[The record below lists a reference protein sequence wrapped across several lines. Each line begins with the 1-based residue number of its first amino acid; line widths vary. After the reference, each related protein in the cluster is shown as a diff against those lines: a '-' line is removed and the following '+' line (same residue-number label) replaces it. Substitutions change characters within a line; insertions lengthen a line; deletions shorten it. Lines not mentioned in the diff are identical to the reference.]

1 MSISL
6 YLRANQATPLTDNQ
20 LDTNWTVIKTAIDA
34 LQAGGGSGSVTS
46 VSSGSFSPLFTVSV
60 TNPTTTPSIA
70 FSAISTVANRV
81 YASPN
86 GSSGTPS
93 FRALVE
99 NDLPT
104 ISVSKIAAVTASR
117 ALVSDGSG
125 NMSASSVTATEL
137 GYLSGVTSAIQTQ
150 LNAKEASINILSALK
165 GGTGV
170 NASGATNGQ
179 ILIGNGSG
187 FSLAT
192 LTAGSNVTIT
202 NASGGITI
210 AAGGGISSLNGL
222 TGATQTFAAGSAG
235 TTFAI
240 SSAGTAH
247 TFNIPNAGTGI
258 TRGLVTNLA
267 QTIQGQKTFSSKP
280 ILSALSS
287 QSVLFTNTS
296 GEIDEDADF
305 SYEKNTVGCL
315 EVPIV
320 QDTNQATLTATASLD
335 DTYSYIRSE
344 QAAAA
349 QYTLPEATALLV
361 GREYFFKDSIGHAN
375 SRHITVRAFGS
386 DKIDNSSG
394 ATKVI
399 NTNYG
404 FLRVRC
410 VDLGSSAYGWEV
422 IGLNGVS

>member
-1 MSISL
+1 
-6 YLRANQATPLTDNQ
+6 
-20 LDTNWTVIKTAIDA
+20 
-34 LQAGGGSGSVTS
+34 
-46 VSSGSFSPLFTVSV
+46 
-60 TNPTTTPSIA
+60 
-70 FSAISTVANRV
+70 
-81 YASPN
+81 
-86 GSSGTPS
+86 
-93 FRALVE
+93 
-99 NDLPT
+99 
-104 ISVSKIAAVTASR
+104 
-117 ALVSDGSG
+117 
-125 NMSASSVTATEL
+125 MSASSVTATEL

-267 QTIQGQKTFSSKP
+267 QTIEGQKTFSSKP
-280 ILSALSS
+280 ILAPLSTES
-287 QSVLFTNTS
+287 ILFTNAS
-296 GEIDEDADF
+296 SEIDTASGF
-305 SYEKNTVGCL
+305 TYGRNVVGCL

-320 QDTNQATLTATASLD
+320 QDTNQDTLTATASLD

-349 QYTLPEATALLV
+349 AYTLPEATALLV
-361 GREYFFKDSIGHAN
+361 GREYVFKDSLGAAG
-375 SRHITVRAFGS
+375 SRNITIRPFSS
-386 DKIDNSSG
+386 DKIDNVAG
-394 ATKVI
+394 GNKVI
-399 NTNYG
+399 STNYG
-404 FLRVRC
+404 FIRLKC
-410 VDLGSSAYGWEV
+410 VDLGSSTYGWEV